1 MARGR
6 GRVNTERGRGR
17 GRGRGRIPIEPEQ
30 PARVP
35 VIGAVETPE
44 SYGIELPEFRQSRWE
59 RLGGKKMFPTRW
71 SDEECMNAIGIK
83 DDVMKFLER
92 IGWAWMMTRKWVTYR
107 SLTLEFFSTLVV
119 RHDPISHEPSALIFR
134 LNNQDRRLTIQELEN
149 VYHLKTGGEYHVNR
163 FKCENYWRSMVEF
176 PGNGS
181 RYYVPKAAKG
191 SSLRNQVL
199 RYLHKVIAN
208 TICGRK
214 ETGPITLRELYVL
227 THMLDGTV
235 PATGVM
241 LAEHFDD
248 VATKP
253 KREIWVGG
261 LITPIALHF
270 GISLDQRTPLAGN
283 MLLSFP
289 VVRIMGIL
297 EYDSRIIFIQHDNDR
312 FLLPNTPLTT
322 IDSIRDM
329 RNLQMAT
336 EEHRQARIAA
346 ELISTRYCP
355 LDRNVRARH
364 AEEESDE
371 RMEEEE
377 AYERGPENEDAEEEE
392 QEKQAGERPESSRQ
406 GEERY
411 APAQRTLREEVV
423 ALRNEFAS
431 FRDET
436 QRKQNEILSLV
447 RQMHEWLVQQRH
459 FPPPPH

>member
-17 GRGRGRIPIEPEQ
+17 GRIPIEPEKSE
-30 PARVP
+30 RVP

-44 SYGIELPEFRQSRWE
+44 SYGIELPEIRQGRWE
-59 RLGGKKMFPTRW
+59 RLGNKKMLPTRW
-71 SDEECMNAIGIK
+71 PDEQCMNAMGIK
-83 DDVMKFLER
+83 DDVMKLLEK
-92 IGWAWMMTRKWVTYR
+92 IEWAWMMTQKWATYR

-134 LNNQDRRLTIQELEN
+134 LNNQDRRLTIPELEN

-163 FKCENYWRSMVEF
+163 FKCENYWRSMVEY
-176 PGNGS
+176 PGSGP

-191 SSLRNQVL
+191 SSLRNSVL

-208 TICGRK
+208 TIYGRK
-214 ETGPITLRELYVL
+214 ETESITLRELYIL

-235 PATGVM
+235 PATGAM

-248 VATKP
+248 VAMKP
-253 KREIWVGG
+253 KGEIWLGG

-283 MLLSFP
+283 MLLSSS
-289 VVRIMGIL
+289 VLRIMGIL
-297 EYDSRIIFIQHDNDR
+297 EYDSHIIFIQHDNDR
-312 FLLPNTPLTT
+312 FFLPNTPLTT

-336 EEHRQARIAA
+336 EEHRRARMKAG
-346 ELISTRYCP
+346 LIGAGYCP

-364 AEEESDE
+364 AEEEERDE

-377 AYERGPENEDAEEEE
+377 AYERGPEDEEEGGEEEE
-392 QEKQAGERPESSRQ
+392 HERDEPETSRQ

-411 APAQRTLREEVV
+411 APARRTLREEVV
-423 ALRNEFAS
+423 ALRN
-431 FRDET
+431 
-436 QRKQNEILSLV
+436 
-447 RQMHEWLVQQRH
+447 
-459 FPPPPH
+459 

>member
-1 MARGR
+1 M
-6 GRVNTERGRGR
+6 NT
-17 GRGRGRIPIEPEQ
+17 
-30 PARVP
+30 
-35 VIGAVETPE
+35 
-44 SYGIELPEFRQSRWE
+44 
-59 RLGGKKMFPTRW
+59 M
-71 SDEECMNAIGIK
+71 GIK

-92 IGWAWMMTRKWVTYR
+92 IGWAWMMTQKWVTYR

-163 FKCENYWRSMVEF
+163 FKCENYWRSMVEY
-176 PGNGS
+176 PGSGP

-191 SSLRNQVL
+191 SSLRNPVL

-208 TICGRK
+208 TIYGRK
-214 ETGPITLRELYVL
+214 EIGPITLRELYIL
-227 THMLDGTV
+227 THMLDGTI
-235 PATGVM
+235 PATSAM

-253 KREIWVGG
+253 KGEIWVGG
-261 LITPIALHF
+261 FITPIALHF

-283 MLLSFP
+283 MLLSFS
-289 VVRIMGIL
+289 VLRIMGIL
-297 EYDSRIIFIQHDNDR
+297 EYEFIQHDNDR
-312 FLLPNTPLTT
+312 FLIPNTPLTT

-336 EEHRQARIAA
+336 EEHRRARMAA
-346 ELISTRYCP
+346 ELIGAVYCP

-364 AEEESDE
+364 AEEEAREE
-371 RMEEEE
+371 RMEEEY
-377 AYERGPENEDAEEEE
+377 AYERGPEAEEEG
-392 QEKQAGERPESSRQ
+392 GEEEEHEGDEPETSRQ

-411 APAQRTLREEVV
+411 APARRTLREEVV
-423 ALRNEFAS
+423 ALRNEFAT

-436 QRKQNEILSLV
+436 QWRQDEMLSLM
-447 RQMHEWLVQQRH
+447 RQMHEWHVQQCH
-459 FPPPPH
+459 FPLPPH

>member
-17 GRGRGRIPIEPEQ
+17 GRIPVVPEQ
-30 PARVP
+30 LARAP

-44 SYGIELPEFRQSRWE
+44 SYGIELPEYRRSRWE
-59 RLGGKKMFPTRW
+59 RLGSKKMLPTRW
-71 SDEECMNAIGIK
+71 PDEECMSAMGIK
-83 DDVMKFLER
+83 DDVMKLLER
-92 IGWAWMMTRKWVTYR
+92 IGWAWMMKQKWATYR
-107 SLTLEFFSTLVV
+107 SLTLEFFSTLVI
-119 RHDPISHEPSALIFR
+119 RHDPISHDPSAIMFR

-149 VYHLKTGGEYHVNR
+149 IYHLKTGGEYHVNR
-163 FKCENYWRSMVEF
+163 YKCENYWRSMVEF
-176 PGNGS
+176 PGSGP

-191 SSLRNQVL
+191 SSLRNPVL

-208 TICGRK
+208 TIYGRK
-214 ETGPITLRELYVL
+214 ETGPITLRELYIL

-235 PATGVM
+235 PATGAM

-253 KREIWVGG
+253 KGEIWVGG

-270 GISLDQRTPLAGN
+270 GIALDQRTPLTGN
-283 MLLSFP
+283 MLLSFS
-289 VVRIMGIL
+289 VLKIMGIL
-297 EYDSRIIFIQHDNDR
+297 EYDSRIIFVQNDNDR

-336 EEHRQARIAA
+336 EAHRQARIAA
-346 ELISTRYCP
+346 DIISTRYCP
-355 LDRNVRARH
+355 LDRNVRARQ
-364 AEEESDE
+364 AEEERRDE

-377 AYERGPENEDAEEEE
+377 AYERGSGNEEEDAEEEE
-392 QEKQAGERPESSRQ
+392 QEEQAEERPESSRQ

-411 APAQRTLREEVV
+411 APARRSLREEVV
-423 ALRNEFAS
+423 ALRNEFAT

-436 QRKQNEILSLV
+436 QQRQVEMLSLM
-447 RQMHEWLVQQRH
+447 RQMHEWHVQQGH